1 MEQEADALKQYN
13 EAIINVYEKRT
24 GKTREELQE
33 LMDKNTYMSPKR
45 AIELGFVDDYMFKE
59 SEPNNQSGMLVV
71 NSEAPVIS
79 EAVAQKLQR
88 AVLLMEDKGKSTESQ
103 KGDGDLSI
111 TNKNGKEGNTKMTLE
126 EFLKE
131 NPTEQA
137 AVDRMVNEAKESGI
151 EEGAKNERT
160 RIRELDAISKTVT
173 SEALNEAKYGE
184 KRTDAKTL
192 AYECLMDLS
201 LIHI

>member
-1 MEQEADALKQYN
+1 M
-13 EAIINVYEKRT
+13 
-24 GKTREELQE
+24 
-33 LMDKNTYMSPKR
+33 
-45 AIELGFVDDYMFKE
+45 
-59 SEPNNQSGMLVV
+59 

-88 AVLLMEDKGKSTESQ
+88 AVLLMEDNGKSTESQ

-137 AVDRMVNEAKESGI
+137 S
-151 EEGAKNERT
+151 
-160 RIRELDAISKTVT
+160 
-173 SEALNEAKYGE
+173 
-184 KRTDAKTL
+184 
-192 AYECLMDLS
+192 
-201 LIHI
+201 